1 MSWKT
6 VRRAL
11 KKLGASF
18 RRARRI
24 PAKTP
29 DLRREASFRK
39 ALEKARLLVE
49 QGAIDIVHSDESG
62 FCLVPVVP
70 YLWQLKEQ
78 TLGLPSRS
86 HNQRLNVVGFW
97 REPGVQAAQLTHRLV
112 LGRLKSRHFVQA
124 VEEQLLPFLMRPTVL
139 LVDNA
144 TLHRCARVKQKLKDW
159 KAAGLHLWFLP
170 PYCPH
175 LNRIEG
181 LWKQCKY
188 HWLQPADYADFP
200 ALCRAVDNALNNVNN
215 LNRKI
220 PHYLCPTT

>member
-1 MSWKT
+1 M
-6 VRRAL
+6 

-18 RRARRI
+18 RRARRVA
-24 PAKTP
+24 AKAP

-39 ALEKARLLVE
+39 ALEKARLLCE
-49 QGAIDIVHSDESG
+49 CGAIDIVHGDESG

-70 YLWQLKEQ
+70 YLWQLKGQ

-97 REPGVQAAQLTHRLV
+97 REAGVQAGHLTHRLV

-124 VEEQLLPFLMRPTVL
+124 IEEQLLPFLVRPTVL
-139 LVDNA
+139 LLDNA
-144 TLHRCARVKQKLKDW
+144 TLHRCVQVKQKLKAW

-175 LNRIEG
+175 LNLIEA

-188 HWLQPADYADFP
+188 RWLQPADYTDFKT
-200 ALCRAVDNALNNVNN
+200 LCRAVSNALNQV
-215 LNRKI
+215 NRKI
-220 PHYLCPTT
+220 PHYFCPIT